1 MNASLLRWN
10 ARGERVK
17 IHYTKH
23 AEAILEEREISNE
36 TVEELIENPQ
46 QVIKGKAEK
55 QIVQG
60 IMQRANQE
68 FLLRVVYVEV
78 EGTIKVITAYW
89 TSKIDKYWEG
99 SR

>member
-1 MNASLLRWN
+1 M
-10 ARGERVK
+10 K

-23 AEAILEEREISNE
+23 AEATLEEREISNE
-36 TVEELIENPQ
+36 TVEELIKNPQ

-60 IMQRANQE
+60 IMKRANQE

-78 EGTIKVITAYW
+78 EGTTKVITAYW

>member
-1 MNASLLRWN
+1 M
-10 ARGERVK
+10 K

-23 AEAILEEREISNE
+23 AEATLEEREISNE
-36 TVEELIENPQ
+36 TVEELIKNPQ

-55 QIVQG
+55 QIAQG
-60 IMQRANQE
+60 IMKRANQE
-68 FLLRVVYVEV
+68 LLLRVVYVEI
-78 EGTIKVITAYW
+78 EGTTKVITAYW